1 MILCENLVKIY
12 KTGEIEVVALQGLD
26 LTVEDGEL
34 MAIIGNSG
42 SGKSTLLNML
52 GGLDTPSAGQL
63 EVDGKNLLKMSK
75 KEMLEYKCSTVGF
88 VWQNPARN
96 LIPYLTAQENVEIP
110 LLISKKS
117 PAQMPPRPGG
127 ITCRTARERAGALLD
142 LVGLS
147 HRHKSKL
154 IELSGGEQQRV
165 AIAIALANNPRLLLA
180 DEPTGAV
187 DSKTTGELLQLFRD
201 LNEQLGLTIVIVT
214 HDRLVSSFVNR
225 AVMIRDGRTSS
236 EFIRRHI
243 SLSGLADL
251 DDGGAEEAPAPE
263 VEELAVVD
271 RSGRVQLPREY
282 LDALGVSGKDKLKT
296 HLEDSRI
303 ILTPAWMSTEPPAEQ
318 AEADETAA
326 SAAEAAP
333 AAEPAPP
340 AEG

>member
-1 MILCENLVKIY
+1 MIQCENLVKIY

-63 EVDGKNLLKMSK
+63 TVDGKNLLKMSR

-110 LLISKKS
+110 LLISRKS
-117 PAQMPPRPGG
+117 PAQMPPLPGG
-127 ITCRTARERAGALLD
+127 ITCRTVRERAGALLD

-154 IELSGGEQQRV
+154 TELSGGEQQRV

-187 DSKTTGELLQLFRD
+187 DSKTTNELLQLFRD

-236 EFIRRHI
+236 EFIRRH
-243 SLSGLADL
+243 
-251 DDGGAEEAPAPE
+251 
-263 VEELAVVD
+263 
-271 RSGRVQLPREY
+271 RSGRPGRRR
-282 LDALGVSGKDKLKT
+282 DRRISCSRSGRTGSGGPLGTG
-296 HLEDSRI
+296 
-303 ILTPAWMSTEPPAEQ
+303 
-318 AEADETAA
+318 
-326 SAAEAAP
+326 SAAP
-333 AAEPAPP
+333 
-340 AEG
+340 GISGRFGRQRKR